1 MTHRISQEAS
11 RVWNKGEKVGKRP
24 LAVVMGI
31 TPDMAF
37 AAANVLLGLD
47 RFPPSDAYD
56 IVLYH
61 SGVPARDLAL
71 LSTLHPCHFV
81 RYRCPENI
89 RRSIPGHALRAFSDL
104 VYAKYECFELL
115 NSYSRVIWLDTDLL
129 IKGDTKGLL
138 DRSQHGLA
146 FARENKPLRFNFSS
160 DVDGFDMDR
169 PFFNAGV
176 FVISDHVQ
184 GWENAK
190 AWLMD
195 ATVRYADR
203 IVLGEQGI
211 LNLWLQHQEV
221 EPSDL
226 LPEYNV
232 FRHRPGA
239 EHARVIH
246 AVGHHKPWMDFGD
259 AQWNADYVLWLAMG
273 GTPCPVRKI
282 LRFMAGRR
290 PNPLRYPQELF
301 PRAMEIAGFLVRR
314 NRLARLARCTRGPN
328 HAIGDFSSKSFA
340 KRF

>member
-1 MTHRISQEAS
+1 
-11 RVWNKGEKVGKRP
+11 VWNKGEKVGKRP

-301 PRAMEIAGFLVRR
+301 PRAMEIVGFLVRR

>member
-1 MTHRISQEAS
+1 VE
-11 RVWNKGEKVGKRP
+11 KRP
-24 LAVVMGI
+24 LAIVMGI

-37 AAANVLLGLD
+37 AAANVLLGLK
-47 RFPPSDAYD
+47 RFPPAGDYD
-56 IVLYH
+56 VVLHH
-61 SGVPARDLAL
+61 SGVPAQDLER
-71 LSTLHPCHFV
+71 LSSLHPCHFV
-81 RYRCPENI
+81 RYRCPEEI
-89 RRSIPGHALRAFSDL
+89 RRNIPGHALRAFSDL

-115 NSYSRVIWLDTDLL
+115 NGYSRVIWLDTDLL
-129 IKGDTKGLL
+129 IKGDTRGLL
-138 DRSQHGLA
+138 DRSQDGLA

-169 PFFNAGV
+169 PFFNAGL

-211 LNLWLQHQEV
+211 LNLWLQYQGV
-221 EPSDL
+221 EPGDL

-259 AQWNADYVLWLAMG
+259 AQWNEDYVFWLEMG
-273 GTPCPVRKI
+273 GTPCPVRKT
-282 LRFMAGRR
+282 LRFMAGRH
-290 PNPLRYPQELF
+290 PHPLRHPRELF
-301 PRAMEIAGFLVRR
+301 SRVAQVVGFLVRR
-314 NRLARLARCTRGPN
+314 ERLARMVRTMR
-328 HAIGDFSSKSFA
+328 
-340 KRF
+340 